1 MSIFEKILVPLD
13 GSECSLRALEKAIE
27 IAKKF
32 NGKITLISVYN
43 VSSFKV
49 TPSQVFNYVIEIRKA
64 NESILEEA
72 TKIVKAE
79 GIQVEK
85 VIEEGHIVER
95 IVNKARDENFDL
107 IVLGAQGIS
116 KIKEI
121 LLGSVSQ
128 GVISH
133 SRCPVLVVK

>member
-64 NESILEEA
+64 GESILEEA

-85 VIEEGHIVER
+85 VIEEAI
-95 IVNKARDENFDL
+95 L
-107 IVLGAQGIS
+107 S
-116 KIKEI
+116 K
-121 LLGSVSQ
+121 G
-128 GVISH
+128 
-133 SRCPVLVVK
+133 